1 MTSFET
7 AATVLGALLVG
18 GALLSGI
25 ARRSFLSLTAVFVLV
40 GFLLGHGGLDVLKI
54 DPRSSFVQRPR
65 DHRARAHPLPRRS
78 RGRRRDAPAGLAPAA
93 AQARARHADHRRRSS
108 RVATKALIGLTWTEA
123 FLVGALLSPTDPV
136 LSSSVVNNPRV
147 PRVIRHSLNL
157 ESGLNDGLALPA
169 VLAFTAA
176 LAADSDFVWWKFLL
190 QDVSLGVAYGLVIGY
205 LASRVLPRGARPRA
219 LDAGPPAR
227 ALRARRRLPDL
238 RPDDAAPA
246 RQRRDRRLRVR
257 HRPGHPPPGHPE
269 LLRDVQTTSSRSSS
283 SACSSSSARC

>member
-18 GALLSGI
+18 GALLSGL
-25 ARRSFLSLTAVFVLV
+25 ARRSFLSLTAVFVVV
-40 GFLLGHGGLDVLKI
+40 GFLLGSDGLDVLKI
-54 DPRSSFVQRPR
+54 DPRSSFVRDLAITALVLILFRDGLEVDAEMLQRAW
-65 DHRARAHPLPRRS
+65 HLPLRKLV
-78 RGRRRDAPAGLAPAA
+78 LAMPITAVIIALAA
-93 AQARARHADHRRRSS
+93 K
-108 RVATKALIGLTWTEA
+108 VLIGLSWTEA

-190 QDVSLGVAYGLVIGY
+190 QDVSLGVAYGL
-205 LASRVLPRGARPRA
+205 RHRLPRLAHPAARARSRA
-219 LDAGPPAR
+219 LDGGPPAR

-238 RPDDAAPA
+238 RATTLPPHGNGVIAVFVCAIVLGIRRPDIPSTSRCPA
-246 RQRRDRRLRVR
+246 
-257 HRPGHPPPGHPE
+257 
-269 LLRDVQTTSSRSSS
+269 TSSRSSS